1 MNGFPTI
8 NGITHKLKF
17 DKVVVVMS
25 IRILSASDVRAAL
38 PMPKAIDAMRHAYG
52 QLSAGTAIAPPR
64 QHISTD
70 KGVTLIMPA
79 YLPERSEFGI
89 KVVSVYDGNPD
100 LNLPRITATVLVLD
114 PATGSPKAFMD
125 GASLTA
131 IRTGA
136 GGGLAVDLLARKDA
150 KTVGL
155 FGAGVQA
162 RAQLQAV
169 MAVRKITRVN
179 LISRT
184 QASAEQLATEI
195 LDWTDAPEVNLVP
208 TPQAVVEDADI
219 VLCATTSA
227 TPLFDGN
234 ALQPGTHI
242 TAVGTFVPEKR
253 EVDTITI
260 RRAHRIVV
268 DSREACLEEAGDLI
282 IPNAEIRTENG
293 TPNIGKNE
301 LVLGSAEIGEIV
313 NGDKLGR
320 QSDDEITF
328 FKSVGVAVQ
337 DAVAAAAVLTAAEA
351 KALGT
356 VVEMG

>member
-1 MNGFPTI
+1 
-8 NGITHKLKF
+8 
-17 DKVVVVMS
+17 MS
-25 IRILSASDVRAAL
+25 IRILSAADVRAAL

-52 QLSAGTAIAPPR
+52 QLSAGKVTAPPR
-64 QHISTD
+64 LHLSTD

-79 YLPERSEFGI
+79 FLPERSEFGI
-89 KVVSVYDGNPD
+89 KVVSVYDDNPI

-114 PATGSPKAFMD
+114 PTTGSPKAFMD

-136 GGGLAVDLLARKDA
+136 GGGLAADLLARKDA
-150 KTVGL
+150 KKVGL

-169 MAVRKITRVN
+169 MAVRDIANVN

-184 QASAEQLATEI
+184 QASAQQLATEI
-195 LDWTDAPEVNLVP
+195 SGWTDAPEVKLVP
-208 TPQAVVEDADI
+208 TPQQVVADADI
-219 VLCATTSA
+219 VICATTSA

-234 ALQPGTHI
+234 DLKPGTHI

-253 EVDTITI
+253 EVDTITV
-260 RRAHRIVV
+260 RRANRIVV

-282 IPNAEIRTENG
+282 IPNAQID
-293 TPNIGKNE
+293 
-301 LVLGSAEIGEIV
+301 AEIGEIV
-313 NGDKLGR
+313 NGDKQGR
-320 QSDDEITF
+320 QSNKEITF

-337 DAVAAAAVLTAAEA
+337 DAVAASVILAEAEA
-351 KALGT
+351 KALG
-356 VVEMG
+356 VLIEIG

>member
-1 MNGFPTI
+1 MQ
-8 NGITHKLKF
+8 
-17 DKVVVVMS
+17 
-25 IRILSASDVRAAL
+25 IRILSATDVRTAL

-52 QLSAGTAIAPPR
+52 QLSAGKVTAPPR
-64 QHISTD
+64 QHISTA
-70 KGVTLIMPA
+70 KGVTLLMPA

-89 KVVSVYDGNPD
+89 KIVSVYDGNPD
-100 LNLPRITATVLVLD
+100 LDLPRITATVLVLD
-114 PATGSPKAFMD
+114 PGTGLPKVIMD
-125 GASLTA
+125 GSSLTA

-136 GGGLAVDLLARKDA
+136 GGGVASDFLARQDV

-169 MAVRKITRVN
+169 MAVRNIERVN

-184 QASAEQLATEI
+184 KASAQQLATEI
-195 LDWTDAPEVNLVP
+195 SAWTDAPAVHLVP
-208 TPQAVVEDADI
+208 NPQQVVEDADI
-219 VLCATTSA
+219 VICATTSA

-234 ALQPGTHI
+234 ALRPGTHI

-253 EVDTITI
+253 EVDTTTI
-260 RRAHRIVV
+260 RRTNRIVV

-282 IPNAEIRTENG
+282 IPNAEID
-293 TPNIGKNE
+293 
-301 LVLGSAEIGEIV
+301 AEIGEIV
-313 NGDKLGR
+313 NGDTQGR

-337 DAVAAAAVLTAAEA
+337 DAVAGAAVLVEAEA
-351 KALGT
+351 KGLGT
-356 VVEMG
+356 LVEMA

>member
-1 MNGFPTI
+1 
-8 NGITHKLKF
+8 
-17 DKVVVVMS
+17 MS
-25 IRILSASDVRAAL
+25 IRILSDTDVRAAL
-38 PMPKAIDAMRHAYG
+38 PMPRAIDAMRHAYS
-52 QLSAGTAIAPPR
+52 QLSADKVTAPPR

-79 YLPERSEFGI
+79 YLPEHSEFGI
-89 KVVSVYDGNPD
+89 KVVSVYDDNPN

-136 GGGLAVDLLARKDA
+136 GGGVAADLLAQKDA
-150 KTVGL
+150 KKVGL

-169 MAVRKITRVN
+169 MAVRDIARVN

-184 QASAEQLATEI
+184 QASAQQLAYEI
-195 LDWTDAPEVNLVP
+195 SQWQDAPEVNLIS
-208 TPQAVVEDADI
+208 TAQQVVADADI
-219 VLCATTSA
+219 VICATTSA

-234 ALQPGTHI
+234 DLQPGTHI

-253 EVDTITI
+253 EVDTITV
-260 RRAHRIVV
+260 RRANRIVV
-268 DSREACLEEAGDLI
+268 DSQEACLEEAGDLI
-282 IPNAEIRTENG
+282 IPNAQIN
-293 TPNIGKNE
+293 
-301 LVLGSAEIGEIV
+301 AEIGEIV
-313 NGDKLGR
+313 NGDKQGR
-320 QSDDEITF
+320 QSDDEITL

-337 DAVAAAAVLTAAEA
+337 DAVAASMVLAEAEA
-351 KALGT
+351 KNFGI
-356 VVEMG
+356 VVEMVQ

>member
-1 MNGFPTI
+1 MP
-8 NGITHKLKF
+8 
-17 DKVVVVMS
+17 M
-25 IRILSASDVRAAL
+25 RILSAADVRDAL
-38 PMPKAIDAMRHAYG
+38 PMSQAIEAMRYAYA
-52 QLSAGTAIAPPR
+52 QLSAGKAIAPPR

-79 YLPERSEFGI
+79 YLPERSDFGI
-89 KVVSVYDGNPD
+89 KVVSVYDDNPS
-100 LNLPRITATVLVLD
+100 LKLPRITATVLVLD
-114 PATGSPKAFMD
+114 PATGVPKAFMD

-136 GGGLAVDLLARKDA
+136 GGGVAADLLARQDA

-169 MAVRKITRVN
+169 RAVRDITCVN

-184 QASAEQLATEI
+184 QTSAQQLATEI
-195 LDWTDAPEVNLVP
+195 SEWTDAPKVNLVS
-208 TPQAVVEDADI
+208 TPQQVVENADI

-227 TPLFDGN
+227 TPLFDGH
-234 ALQPGTHI
+234 ALQSGTHI

-253 EVDTITI
+253 EVDTTTI
-260 RRAHRIVV
+260 RRADRIVV

-282 IPNAEIRTENG
+282 IPNAEID
-293 TPNIGKNE
+293 
-301 LVLGSAEIGEIV
+301 AEIGEIV
-313 NGDKLGR
+313 NGDKPGR

-337 DAVAAAAVLTAAEA
+337 DAVAGATVLAAAEA
-351 KALGT
+351 KGLG
-356 VVEMG
+356 VLADLW

>member
-1 MNGFPTI
+1 MP
-8 NGITHKLKF
+8 
-17 DKVVVVMS
+17 

-38 PMPKAIDAMRHAYG
+38 PMPKAIDAMRHAYS
-52 QLSAGTAIAPPR
+52 QLSAGKATAPPR
-64 QHISTD
+64 QHLSTD
-70 KGVTLIMPA
+70 KGITLIMPA
-79 YLPERSEFGI
+79 HLPERSEFGI
-89 KVVSVYDGNPD
+89 KVVSVYDDNPN
-100 LNLPRITATVLVLD
+100 LGLPRISATVLVLD
-114 PATGSPKAFMD
+114 PTTGAPKAFMD

-136 GGGLAVDLLARKDA
+136 GGGVAADLLARKDA
-150 KTVGL
+150 KKVGL

-169 MAVRKITRVN
+169 MAVRNITSVN

-184 QASAEQLATEI
+184 QISAQQLAAEI
-195 LDWTDAPEVNLVP
+195 SEWIDAPEVNLVS
-208 TPQAVVEDADI
+208 TPQQVVENADI

-242 TAVGTFVPEKR
+242 TAVGTFIPEKR

-282 IPNAEIRTENG
+282 IPNAAID
-293 TPNIGKNE
+293 
-301 LVLGSAEIGEIV
+301 AEIGEIV
-313 NGDKLGR
+313 NGDKPGR

-337 DAVAAAAVLTAAEA
+337 DAVAGSVVLAEA
-351 KALGT
+351 EVKELG
-356 VVEMG
+356 VLVEMA

>member
-1 MNGFPTI
+1 MT
-8 NGITHKLKF
+8 
-17 DKVVVVMS
+17 
-25 IRILSASDVRAAL
+25 IRILSAADVRAAL
-38 PMPKAIDAMRHAYG
+38 PTPKAIDAMRHAYS
-52 QLSAGTAIAPPR
+52 QLSADKAVMPSR
-64 QHISTD
+64 QHLSTD

-89 KVVSVYDGNPD
+89 KVVSVYDDNPD

-136 GGGLAVDLLARKDA
+136 GGGVAADLLARKDA

-169 MAVRKITRVN
+169 MAVRNITHVN
-179 LISRT
+179 LTSRT
-184 QASAEQLATEI
+184 QASAQQLAAEI
-195 LDWTDAPEVNLVP
+195 STWTDAPEVNLVSMP
-208 TPQAVVEDADI
+208 REVVTDADI
-219 VLCATTSA
+219 VICATTSS

-234 ALQPGTHI
+234 DLQSGTHI

-253 EVDTITI
+253 EVDTTTI
-260 RRAHRIVV
+260 RRANRIVV
-268 DSREACLEEAGDLI
+268 DSQEACLEEAGDLI
-282 IPNAEIRTENG
+282 IPNAQID
-293 TPNIGKNE
+293 
-301 LVLGSAEIGEIV
+301 AEIGEIV
-313 NGDKLGR
+313 NGDKQGR

-337 DAVAAAAVLTAAEA
+337 DAVAGAAVLVEAEA
-351 KALGT
+351 KGLGT
-356 VVEMG
+356 LVEIG

>member
-1 MNGFPTI
+1 MP
-8 NGITHKLKF
+8 
-17 DKVVVVMS
+17 

-38 PMPKAIDAMRHAYG
+38 PMPKAIDAMRHAYS
-52 QLSAGTAIAPPR
+52 QLSADKVTAPPR
-64 QHISTD
+64 QHLSTD

-89 KVVSVYDGNPD
+89 KVVSVYDDNPNLD
-100 LNLPRITATVLVLD
+100 LPRITATVLVLD
-114 PATGSPKAFMD
+114 PVTGVPKAFMD

-136 GGGLAVDLLARKDA
+136 GGGVAADLLARQDA
-150 KTVGL
+150 KKVGL

-169 MAVRKITRVN
+169 MAVRDIACVN

-184 QASAEQLATEI
+184 QASAQQLATEI
-195 LDWTDAPEVNLVP
+195 SGWTDAPEVNLVS
-208 TPQAVVEDADI
+208 TPQEVVEDADI
-219 VLCATTSA
+219 VICATTSA

-234 ALQPGTHI
+234 DLQPGTHI

-253 EVDTITI
+253 EVDTTTI
-260 RRAHRIVV
+260 RRSDRIVV
-268 DSREACLEEAGDLI
+268 DSREACAEEAGDLI
-282 IPNAEIRTENG
+282 IPNAEID
-293 TPNIGKNE
+293 
-301 LVLGSAEIGEIV
+301 AEIGEIV
-313 NGDKLGR
+313 NGDKPGR

-337 DAVAAAAVLTAAEA
+337 DAVAASVALAAAEA

-356 VVEMG
+356 LIEIG

>member
-1 MNGFPTI
+1 MP
-8 NGITHKLKF
+8 
-17 DKVVVVMS
+17 

-38 PMPKAIDAMRHAYG
+38 PMPKAIDAMRHAYS
-52 QLSAGTAIAPPR
+52 QLSAGKATAPPR
-64 QHISTD
+64 QHLSTD
-70 KGVTLIMPA
+70 KGITLIMPA
-79 YLPERSEFGI
+79 HLPERSEFGI
-89 KVVSVYDGNPD
+89 KVVSVYDDNPN
-100 LNLPRITATVLVLD
+100 LGLPRISATVLVLD
-114 PATGSPKAFMD
+114 PTTGTPKAFMD

-136 GGGLAVDLLARKDA
+136 GGGVAADLLARKNA
-150 KTVGL
+150 KKVGL

-169 MAVRKITRVN
+169 MAVRNITSVN

-184 QASAEQLATEI
+184 QTSAQQLAAEI
-195 LDWTDAPEVNLVP
+195 SEWTDAPEVNLVS
-208 TPQAVVEDADI
+208 TPRQVVENADI

-227 TPLFDGN
+227 TPLFDGST
-234 ALQPGTHI
+234 LQPGTHI
-242 TAVGTFVPEKR
+242 TAVGTFIPEKR

-282 IPNAEIRTENG
+282 IPNAAID
-293 TPNIGKNE
+293 
-301 LVLGSAEIGEIV
+301 AEIGEIV
-313 NGDKLGR
+313 NGDKPGR

-337 DAVAAAAVLTAAEA
+337 DAVAGSVVLAEA
-351 KALGT
+351 EVKELG
-356 VVEMG
+356 VLVEMA

>member
-1 MNGFPTI
+1 
-8 NGITHKLKF
+8 
-17 DKVVVVMS
+17 MS

-38 PMPKAIDAMRHAYG
+38 PMPKAIDAMRHAYS
-52 QLSAGTAIAPPR
+52 QLSAGKAIAPPR
-64 QHISTD
+64 QHLSTD

-89 KVVSVYDGNPD
+89 KVVSVYDDNPN
-100 LNLPRITATVLVLD
+100 LGLPRITATVLVLD
-114 PATGSPKAFMD
+114 PVTGAPKAFID

-136 GGGLAVDLLARKDA
+136 GGGVAADLLARQDA
-150 KTVGL
+150 KTVAV

-169 MAVRKITRVN
+169 LAVRDVTRVN

-184 QASAEQLATEI
+184 QASAAQLAAEI
-195 LDWTDAPEVNLVP
+195 SEWMIDAPEVNLVP
-208 TPQAVVEDADI
+208 TPEAVVQDADI
-219 VLCATTSA
+219 VICATTSA

-234 ALQPGTHI
+234 ALRLGTHI

-253 EVDTITI
+253 EVDTVTI

-268 DSREACLEEAGDLI
+268 DSRDDCLAEAGDLI
-282 IPNAEIRTENG
+282 IPNAHID
-293 TPNIGKNE
+293 
-301 LVLGSAEIGEIV
+301 AEIGEIL

-320 QSDDEITF
+320 QSDAEITV

-337 DAVAAAAVLTAAEA
+337 DAVAAAAVLAEAEA
-351 KALGT
+351 KGLGT
-356 VVEMG
+356 ECVFY

>member
-1 MNGFPTI
+1 MP
-8 NGITHKLKF
+8 
-17 DKVVVVMS
+17 
-25 IRILSASDVRAAL
+25 IRILSAADVRAAL
-38 PMPKAIDAMRHAYG
+38 PMPQAIDAMRHAYG
-52 QLSAGTAIAPPR
+52 QLSTGKAIAPPR

-79 YLPERSEFGI
+79 YLPERRDFGI
-89 KVVSVYDGNPD
+89 KVVSVYDDNPN
-100 LNLPRITATVLVLD
+100 LNLPRITATVLILD
-114 PATGSPKAFMD
+114 PATGVPKAFMD

-136 GGGLAVDLLARKDA
+136 GGGVAADLLARKDA

-169 MAVRKITRVN
+169 MAVRDITCVN

-184 QASAEQLATEI
+184 QTSAQQLATEI
-195 LDWTDAPEVNLVP
+195 SELPDAPKVNLVS
-208 TPQAVVEDADI
+208 TPQQVVENADI

-227 TPLFDGN
+227 TPLFDGH
-234 ALQPGTHI
+234 ALQSGTHI

-253 EVDTITI
+253 EVDTTTI
-260 RRAHRIVV
+260 RRADRIVV

-282 IPNAEIRTENG
+282 IPNAEID
-293 TPNIGKNE
+293 
-301 LVLGSAEIGEIV
+301 AEIGEIV
-313 NGDKLGR
+313 NGDKPGR

-337 DAVAAAAVLTAAEA
+337 DAVAGAAVLAAAEA
-351 KALGT
+351 KGLG
-356 VVEMG
+356 VLADLR

>member
-1 MNGFPTI
+1 
-8 NGITHKLKF
+8 
-17 DKVVVVMS
+17 MS
-25 IRILSASDVRAAL
+25 IKILSASDVRAAL
-38 PMPKAIDAMRHAYG
+38 PMSKAIDAMRHAYG
-52 QLSAGTAIAPPR
+52 QLSGGTAVAPPR
-64 QHISTD
+64 QHIFTD

-89 KVVSVYDGNPD
+89 KIVSVYDDNPNI
-100 LNLPRITATVLVLD
+100 NLPRITATVLVLD
-114 PATGSPKAFMD
+114 PETGSPKAFMD

-136 GGGLAVDLLARKDA
+136 GGGLAADLLARQDA

-169 MAVRKITRVN
+169 MAVRDIARVN

-184 QASAEQLATEI
+184 RASAEQLSTEI
-195 LDWTDAPEVNLVP
+195 SEWTDAPAVNLVS

-253 EVDTITI
+253 EVDTTTI

-282 IPNAEIRTENG
+282 IPNAEIRTEKE
-293 TPNIGKNE
+293 TPNIVKNE

-313 NGDKLGR
+313 NGDKPGR

-337 DAVAAAAVLTAAEA
+337 DAVAAAAVLVEAEA
-351 KALGT
+351 KGLGT
-356 VVEMG
+356 LIEIG

>member
-1 MNGFPTI
+1 
-8 NGITHKLKF
+8 
-17 DKVVVVMS
+17 MS
-25 IRILSASDVRAAL
+25 IRILSAADVRAAL
-38 PMPKAIDAMRHAYG
+38 PMPKAIDAMRHAYS
-52 QLSAGTAIAPPR
+52 QLSAGKVMAPPR
-64 QHISTD
+64 LHLSTD

-79 YLPERSEFGI
+79 FLPEHSEFGI
-89 KVVSVYDGNPD
+89 KVVSVYDDNPI

-114 PATGSPKAFMD
+114 PTTGSPKAFMD

-136 GGGLAVDLLARKDA
+136 GGGLAADLLARKDA
-150 KTVGL
+150 KKVGL

-169 MAVRKITRVN
+169 MAVRDIANVN

-184 QASAEQLATEI
+184 QASAQQLATEI
-195 LDWTDAPEVNLVP
+195 SGWTDAPEVKLVP
-208 TPQAVVEDADI
+208 TPQQVVADADI
-219 VLCATTSA
+219 VICATTSA

-234 ALQPGTHI
+234 DLKPGTHI

-253 EVDTITI
+253 EVDTITV
-260 RRAHRIVV
+260 RRANRIVV

-282 IPNAEIRTENG
+282 IPNAQID
-293 TPNIGKNE
+293 
-301 LVLGSAEIGEIV
+301 AEIGEIV
-313 NGDKLGR
+313 NGDKQGR

-337 DAVAAAAVLTAAEA
+337 DAVAASVILAEAEA
-351 KALGT
+351 KALG
-356 VVEMG
+356 VLIEIG

>member
-1 MNGFPTI
+1 MWNSR
-8 NGITHKLKF
+8 
-17 DKVVVVMS
+17 MS
-25 IRILSASDVRAAL
+25 IRILSAADVRAAL
-38 PMPKAIDAMRHAYG
+38 PMSKAIDAMRHAYG
-52 QLSAGTAIAPPR
+52 QLSAGTAVAPSR

-89 KVVSVYDGNPD
+89 KVVSVYDDNPN

-114 PATGSPKAFMD
+114 PETGSPKAFMD

-136 GGGLAVDLLARKDA
+136 GGGLAADLLARQDA
-150 KTVGL
+150 KTIGL

-169 MAVRKITRVN
+169 MAVRDIARVN

-184 QASAEQLATEI
+184 RASAEQLAAEI
-195 LDWTDAPEVNLVP
+195 SEWTDAPAVNLVS
-208 TPQAVVEDADI
+208 TPQAVVADADI

-253 EVDTITI
+253 EVDTTTI

-282 IPNAEIRTENG
+282 IPNAEIRTENE
-293 TPNIGKNE
+293 TPNIVKNE

-313 NGDKLGR
+313 NGTKQGR

-337 DAVAAAAVLTAAEA
+337 DAVAAAAVLAEAEA

-356 VVEMG
+356 LIEIG